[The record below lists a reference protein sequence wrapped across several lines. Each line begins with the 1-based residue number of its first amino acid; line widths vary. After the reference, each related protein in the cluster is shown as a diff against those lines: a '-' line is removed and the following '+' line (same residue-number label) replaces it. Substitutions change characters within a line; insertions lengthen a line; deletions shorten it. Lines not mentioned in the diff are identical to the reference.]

1 MAATSSIDQVPSINK
16 AWTYSEY
23 GQSSEVL
30 KFNTSVPVPQVEENQ
45 VLIKVIAASLNPVD
59 FKRINGFFGD
69 STDSP
74 FPTVPGYDVAGVVV
88 KVGSQVEKFKV
99 GDEVY
104 GDINEKGLENLKQYG
119 TLAEYT
125 AAEEKLLALKPKNL
139 SFVEA
144 ASLPMAI
151 ETAYEGL
158 ERAQLSSGQSIL
170 VLGGAGGVG
179 TQVIQLAK
187 YVFGASKV
195 AATASTRKLDLL
207 RSLGADLVIDYTKE
221 NFDDLPEKFDVVY
234 DIIGEPERAV
244 KALKE
249 GGNFVAITPPA
260 FTFVLTSTAAILEK
274 LNPYLES
281 GKVKPV
287 IDPKG
292 LFSFSKTVEAFSF
305 LETSRAS
312 GKVVVYP
319 IP

>member
-1 MAATSSIDQVPSINK
+1 MAATSSIDQIPPINK

-23 GQSSEVL
+23 GQSSQVL

-45 VLIKVIAASLNPVD
+45 VLIK
-59 FKRINGFFGD
+59 
-69 STDSP
+69 
-74 FPTVPGYDVAGVVV
+74 
-88 KVGSQVEKFKV
+88 
-99 GDEVY
+99 
-104 GDINEKGLENLKQYG
+104 
-119 TLAEYT
+119 
-125 AAEEKLLALKPKNL
+125 
-139 SFVEA
+139 
-144 ASLPMAI
+144 
-151 ETAYEGL
+151 
-158 ERAQLSSGQSIL
+158 
-170 VLGGAGGVG
+170 
-179 TQVIQLAK
+179 LAK
-187 YVFGASKV
+187 YVVGASKV

-207 RSLGADLVIDYTKE
+207 RSLGADLGIDYTKE

-292 LFSFSKTVEAFSF
+292 QFPFSKTVEAFSF

-312 GKVVVYP
+312 GKVVVYL